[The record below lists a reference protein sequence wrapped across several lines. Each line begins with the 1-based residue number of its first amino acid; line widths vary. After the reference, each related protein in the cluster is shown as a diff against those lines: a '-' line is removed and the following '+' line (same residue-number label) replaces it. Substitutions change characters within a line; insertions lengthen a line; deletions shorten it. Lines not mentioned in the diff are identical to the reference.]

1 MKHRFAQTQS
11 PGRPRDG
18 TAIEATVRPDLAA
31 CLAAVHERF
40 HRPEHLAQDPL
51 RFPRRFRDPAD
62 QEVVGLLAASL
73 AFGRVQA
80 FLPVLERLF
89 ARLGPRPATALAD
102 ASEADLADWSRG
114 FVYRFVRQDNLHGM
128 LRGMAVV
135 RRQDG
140 GLRPAFQA
148 GFDASGRA
156 IEGLWT
162 LARRIREAAH
172 PLDPGFLLPRGRD
185 TDPAK
190 RMNLF
195 LRWMVRDDGLD
206 LGTWPGIPKT
216 ALLVPMDV
224 HVCRIARLLGLLPM
238 RRSGPRLDDAIRLT
252 AALAAIDPDDPVR
265 LDFALSHLGISGSCR
280 GEANAAACP
289 DCPLASLCAVRPN
302 ESPVPLS

>member
-1 MKHRFAQTQS
+1 MKHRIVRTPSRSS
-11 PGRPRDG
+11 PEDG
-18 TAIEATVRPDLAA
+18 TSIDVVMRPGLAA
-31 CLAAVHERF
+31 GLEAVYERF

-51 RFPRRFRDPAD
+51 RFPRRFPDPAD

-80 FLPVLERLF
+80 FLPVLDRLV
-89 ARLGPRPATALAD
+89 ALLGPHPASALDD
-102 ASEADLADWSRG
+102 ASDADLAHWSRG
-114 FVYRFVRQDNLHGM
+114 FTYRFVRQDNLHGM

-135 RRQDG
+135 RRRDG

-148 GFDASGRA
+148 GFDANGRA
-156 IEGLWT
+156 IEGLWA
-162 LARRIREAAH
+162 LAGRIREAAH

-252 AALAAIDPDDPVR
+252 RALAAIDPDDPVR
-265 LDFALSHLGISGSCR
+265 LDFAMSHMGISGSCR
-280 GEANAAACP
+280 GQASAGACP
-289 DCPLASLCAVRPN
+289 DCPLASLCILRRN
-302 ESPVPLS
+302 ESLAPLP